1 MTALAPHQQRVVDE
15 KAALDEK
22 IVFLTQFITD
32 NPVFGGLPL
41 DERGRLKRQRLVMIE
56 YSDILGERIS
66 EF

>member
-15 KAALDEK
+15 KIAL
-22 IVFLTQFITD
+22 LTQFITSS
-32 NPVFGGLPL
+32 PVFGGLPL

-56 YSDILGERIS
+56 YSDILGERIE